1 VSKYLHTLTSWHC
14 SHSPIAAAA
23 IYRYLDPAHWAHS
36 SKPAASGLLL
46 WHTSRSTGLR
56 FIPQCTPHFPFTFHT
71 NRLLEWTIN
80 EKHPFNGLF
89 FRTTWV
95 ASKKTIVDFN
105 AGRDGVSGW
114 QWHCPDQMQTIY
126 LTFLQNLTISYLVHN
141 PFSEFYF

>member
-1 VSKYLHTLTSWHC
+1 MSKYLHTLTSWHC

-23 IYRYLDPAHWAHS
+23 IYRYLDPARWAHS
-36 SKPAASGLLL
+36 SKPAASRLLL

-80 EKHPFNGLF
+80 EKHRFNGLF

-95 ASKKTIVDFN
+95 ASKTLLWTLMLEEMGF
-105 AGRDGVSGW
+105 RDGSGIV
-114 QWHCPDQMQTIY
+114 QTRCKQTTS
-126 LTFLQNLTISYLVHN
+126 LSYKI
-141 PFSEFYF
+141 